1 MNRLWSST
9 LLMIEDG
16 DDDDGDV
23 TDVYV
28 FHLFFKVLYNSV
40 E

>member
-9 LLMIEDG
+9 LLMID

-28 FHLFFKVLYNSV
+28 FHLFFKVLYNPV